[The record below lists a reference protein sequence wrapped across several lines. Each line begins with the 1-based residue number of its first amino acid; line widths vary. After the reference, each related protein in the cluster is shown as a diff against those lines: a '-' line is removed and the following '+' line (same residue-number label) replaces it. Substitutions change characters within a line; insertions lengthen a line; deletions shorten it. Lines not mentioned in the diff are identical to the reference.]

1 MTCHSE
7 RSFLALSFAGLIF
20 PNNAMAQMPAAIA
33 TPEEALVIT
42 LHAEGGQLYEC
53 KAGSDRKLAWTLREP
68 TATLRL
74 KGKTVGRHY
83 AGPTWEHMD
92 GSAVVGKAIGNAP
105 GTTANDIPWLKL
117 EVVNRHGSG
126 TLANVTTVQRIHT
139 RGGAMQ
145 GACDQVGAF
154 LSVPYSADYVFLKA
168 DDTTRPAR

>member
-1 MTCHSE
+1 MARPLLLS
-7 RSFLALSFAGLIF
+7 ALVVA
-20 PNNAMAQMPAAIA
+20 AAIRADGALAQVPPAIAAPGEA
-33 TPEEALVIT
+33 TVAT
-42 LHAEGGQLYEC
+42 LHAEGAQVYGC
-53 KAGSDRKLAWTLREP
+53 TAGADGKPVWMFREP
-68 TATLRL
+68 IATLL
-74 KGKTVGRHY
+74 LDGKTVGRHY